1 MALSATQ
8 ELCKH
13 LEAIAQFLEKGDPV
27 SAAAVVA
34 EMNDLFPNLPASMPA
49 DEAAEAH
56 RLLQRCVDLEKE
68 MRSDVVA
75 SLKRLGASRKAM
87 TYRHRGLGT

>member
-1 MALSATQ
+1 MALSPTQ

-13 LEAIAQFLEKGDPV
+13 LETIAQLLEKGEPE

-34 EMNDLFPNLPASMPA
+34 EMNELFPNLPASMPA

-56 RLLQRCVDLEKE
+56 RLLERCVGLEKK

-75 SLKRLGASRKAM
+75 SLKRLGSSRKAM
-87 TYRHRGLGT
+87 VYRHRGLGS

>member
-1 MALSATQ
+1 MVVSATQ

-13 LEAIAQFLEKGDPV
+13 LEAIAQLLEKGDPE

-34 EMNDLFPNLPASMPA
+34 EMNILLSSLPASMPA
-49 DEAAEAH
+49 DEAAEAG
-56 RLLQRCVDLEKE
+56 RLLERCVGLEKE
-68 MRSDVVA
+68 MRSGVIA

-87 TYRHRGLGT
+87 TYRHRGLGP